1 MEECGFAEFVAN
13 LQKAD
18 QDPLMR
24 ESDRGLV
31 LLRTADIENL
41 TQTLL
46 EEWFSSTGGATKR
59 QRKAMVDYSGPAGT
73 LSAKLLLARVLGL
86 VPHELFEDL
95 VHLRALR
102 NLAAH
107 CREEFSLSSET
118 ARSHLRAMHFEYGKK
133 GKLQRCSPT
142 QPEHGG
148 PSVNENVSESVM
160 KGHGFL
166 RYDKS
171 NFTAT
176 AVCLETELLRATV
189 AALTLSGL
197 VNSARSGIHTAQP
210 AAAADGGR

>member
-1 MEECGFAEFVAN
+1 MEEPGFKEFVAN

-46 EEWFSSTGGATKR
+46 EGWFSATGGATKR
-59 QRKAMVDYSGPAGT
+59 QRKAMFDYSGPAGT

-95 VHLRALR
+95 EHLRALR

-107 CREEFSLSSET
+107 CSDEFSLSSET
-118 ARSHLRAMHFEYGKK
+118 ARSHLREMHFEYGKEGRLK
-133 GKLQRCSPT
+133 RYSLT

-148 PSVNENVSESVM
+148 PSVNENASESVM

-171 NFTAT
+171 NFIA
-176 AVCLETELLRATV
+176 AAMCLENELLRATV
-189 AALTLSGL
+189 AALTLSRL

-210 AAAADGGR
+210 AVAADGGC